1 MSHAV
6 ILTYRTT
13 LGKQGTEST
22 GVSAVVQRCT
32 TGKSS
37 YKEFQHEYRLNCV
50 EVHITDGEIQQ
61 TVIFALL

>member
-32 TGKSS
+32 SGKSS
-37 YKEFQHEYRLNCV
+37 YKEFQQEYRLMRKLCGLIYI
-50 EVHITDGEIQQ
+50 EHLIS
-61 TVIFALL
+61 AHC